1 VAQLPR
7 WAVVHWIRFD
17 EARTAGDLHLA
28 VAPQAAISWKVG
40 PDWSASD
47 SGIRSGSRIWCGLA
61 LFDSLQQARDAFAQR
76 GTYLPDSRAAS
87 EVWSALLT
95 PFAHKGECN
104 HLNRAEPGL
113 MFEVEKCERPGPM
126 FVITTA
132 GFHLRSRK
140 DFQRVI
146 NFRREV
152 DRMRPV
158 IAGSDGNLAHQVF
171 APLEAEDDG
180 VTMSLW
186 RDERAM
192 LEFAYKPGAHRMQ
205 VDRQKSNQTVD
216 RSSFTRFRLLRTK
229 GTWGGS
235 DPATDARGPALGA
248 QAAAANSAAARR
260 RSSTSKA
267 TAAPSSSACL
277 NEAVAQGT
285 SRRRRDHG
293 PST

>member
-1 VAQLPR
+1 M
-7 WAVVHWIRFD
+7 RF
-17 EARTAGDLHLA
+17 ATPRTATDIQLSC
-28 VAPQAAISWKVG
+28 APAGALSWKAG

-61 LFDSLQQARDAFAQR
+61 LFTELSHAEDAFAGR
-76 GTYLPDSRAAS
+76 ENYLPDSLAAT
-87 EVWSALLT
+87 ETWSALLA

-104 HLNRAEPGL
+104 HLDRATPGA
-113 MFEVEKCERPGPM
+113 MFEVADCERSGPL

-146 NFRREV
+146 DFRREV

-158 IAGSDGNLAHQVF
+158 IAGSYGGLAHQVF
-171 APLEAEDDG
+171 APVDAEDDG

-186 RDERAM
+186 RDEQAM
-192 LEFAYKPGAHRMQ
+192 FAFAYKPGAHRMQ
-205 VDRQKSNQTVD
+205 VDRQKSDQTVD

-235 DPATDARGPALGA
+235 DPATDAPGPAPGA

-277 NEAVAQGT
+277 NDAVAQGT
-285 SRRRRDHG
+285 SRKRRDHG